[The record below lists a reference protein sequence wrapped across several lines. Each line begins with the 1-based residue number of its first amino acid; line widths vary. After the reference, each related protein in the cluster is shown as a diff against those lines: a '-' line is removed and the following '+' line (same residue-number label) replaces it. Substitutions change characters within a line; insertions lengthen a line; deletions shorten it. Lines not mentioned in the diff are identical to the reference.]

1 MLYLQHHT
9 PSWLSAEQPR
19 SGILIR
25 GTKEKMVSE
34 LEQVGEQDGER
45 VSCSGGRSEPFFFP
59 GMKILA
65 LFINHQNLFLSQLN
79 HNDSCGPFNI
89 FSYS

>member
-59 GMKILA
+59 E
-65 LFINHQNLFLSQLN
+65 
-79 HNDSCGPFNI
+79 
-89 FSYS
+89 